1 MDPLSISASVAALL
15 ALTGTVVQYLKAVKG
30 TSKDSQKIL
39 LEVRSVSGLL
49 YQLKEILDNADEDE
63 LSFRTIKSLSAPEGP
78 LEQFKASLEVLAL
91 KLKPVAGWRKAGK
104 ALTWPF
110 QKEEI
115 SDILGTI
122 ERQKTLFGLALEND
136 HM

>member
-30 TSKDSQKIL
+30 TSKDGQKIL

-49 YQLKEILDNADEDE
+49 YQLKEILDNAEEEE